1 MKRQKTRKDALLEP
15 GRKAPKFSLKSTPD
29 QKVALDE
36 LRGNP
41 LIIAFYPADWSP
53 VCTDQLSLYAM
64 VMPEFKKF
72 GANLVGISVD
82 NVWSHIA
89 FAKDRKLNFPLL
101 SDFEPKGRI
110 SQKFGAYDNK
120 IGESVRALFVLD
132 DKGVIRWR
140 YLSPYGVNPGADGI
154 LSALEELKGRTSEDA
169 NQELASASAS
179 TS

>member
-1 MKRQKTRKDALLEP
+1 MTMLSNQKRENKTSRGHRAWMKRQKTRKDALLEP

-72 GANLVGISVD
+72 GMTIAYSDNWSV
-82 NVWSHIA
+82 HTG
-89 FAKDRKLNFPLL
+89 L
-101 SDFEPKGRI
+101 
-110 SQKFGAYDNK
+110 Q
-120 IGESVRALFVLD
+120 
-132 DKGVIRWR
+132 
-140 YLSPYGVNPGADGI
+140 
-154 LSALEELKGRTSEDA
+154 SAG
-169 NQELASASAS
+169 
-179 TS
+179 